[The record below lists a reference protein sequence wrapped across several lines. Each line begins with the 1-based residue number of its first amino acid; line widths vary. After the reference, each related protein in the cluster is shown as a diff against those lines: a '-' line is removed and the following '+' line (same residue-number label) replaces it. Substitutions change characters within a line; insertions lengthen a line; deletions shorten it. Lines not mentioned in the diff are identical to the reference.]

1 MANKTFAQIE
11 SDIIDNI
18 LTINPAI
25 DVKIGTV
32 IRDIFID
39 ANASEIEVLYAIGTN
54 VSLAQ
59 SVTTAQGYQLDLLA
73 YNFGVKRNPPIRSS
87 GTLTISIKAGIQAP
101 TPLNIG
107 DQYSTSADQNNDS
120 QIFINTQY
128 QLLSVGQTQATVP
141 IVALNP
147 GADGDV
153 GSYTI
158 TNSSYD
164 FADAVYNVNPTTGGE
179 DQESDAALAARIP
192 VNYTGQYINTAR
204 GMISTVYNIEDINGL
219 PYFVTPDSSLSR
231 GPYTVDAYLQLSSNY
246 YGTAVNETA
255 PANSQNYVFLN
266 QPLYSLNPINQ
277 ITTYDP
283 VTGSTT
289 NIDSNKYQI
298 INDPTDVLQF
308 YKGTIKANQQLQW
321 LVAPPTNPYTISYN
335 YDHTIIDSQAL
346 YDQYTEVV
354 ADVLYKQATAIPVY
368 ISGNI
373 SILSGT
379 DIPSLYSNAQSNLST
394 LFNNLNITQSLTEKD
409 VEFYILTDRNVQS
422 ISLNNFDSTIQ
433 ISLFIPDVTQSSFIT
448 PSNQSYFTPFGFYY
462 EVDTSSSVL
471 SYNVAARLW
480 IGNPDIIN
488 PQNQVSPGFNFATI
502 SAKSG
507 VTSPDV
513 ISNVVTSWNATIY
526 DFFDSTNSVLILNF
540 ASLPTSGSATIT
552 FNIIQPIMDN
562 SNALAYL
569 TLAPSVVSPVQQ
581 YASTVNSAN
590 PQYAT
595 FLPNDLADI
604 SQATLYQNGSPLV
617 ASTSGIVG
625 DYTIISGPDPIT
637 GIINIEFTNQ
647 PASTDILQYGLLNP
661 NFNISYSTSQFSR
674 T

>member
-1 MANKTFAQIE
+1 
-11 SDIIDNI
+11 
-18 LTINPAI
+18 
-25 DVKIGTV
+25 
-32 IRDIFID
+32 
-39 ANASEIEVLYAIGTN
+39 
-54 VSLAQ
+54 LAQ